1 MGEKTKTARINLPW
15 VMTLVVLGVLVVLQ
29 AIAHYWPGFFINQLE
44 NISYDWRVQI
54 ARRHSPPLST
64 NLAVVAVDEF
74 TRDWLGKG
82 ALREGTTGTVFRADW
97 PYPRHLHG
105 RIVRELKAQGAHTVA
120 FDVMFAERHPDNP
133 AVPMPLT
140 DASKLGFS
148 PAEIKKLIPI
158 PYSPIA
164 PEKLPDIPGVSVESD
179 EFFTIANRQAGNV
192 ILAANSE
199 ENLLPDSYF
208 RTNAAGIADISS
220 FPDRGG
226 ILRRIKPF
234 TDLPI
239 WEPTLKEIVENEG
252 YLNAKYEIETNQIVF
267 SRVEAG
273 KTNRLVVPI
282 GQDGKYCL
290 QEFYQVDLQR
300 LSADQRQ
307 AAEAMLAR
315 RAKPYT
321 MHRVWNMGIV
331 LGARFLGL
339 DLDRAQVDQAGKIIL
354 PGTNG
359 VSRVLPIDRQ
369 GNLLVDWKTAWHD
382 ADLTRMA
389 YGLVLQFDA
398 IRNSTNASLVF
409 SNVLQQLQKDRLLNL
424 PDDQPFKGK
433 LVVIGSV
440 LSGSN
445 VRDQGPTPLGM
456 NTLYVSCHWN
466 VADSLIRGWFIRQ
479 FPLPVLLLLIILPA
493 LTSAW
498 LTYNLRALAAFGW
511 VLLIIA
517 AYFGVAV
524 LAYAWL
530 RWWLPV
536 AMPVLGGLLMTHVC
550 TITHRVVREQ
560 KERRR
565 IKSIFEKVV
574 SPNVVDE
581 LLSAESLALGGA
593 RREVTVLF
601 SDVRGFT
608 EMTDQSQARADD
620 YVRERNLSGREAAA
634 VYDEQAREVLATVN
648 LFLTTV
654 VGHVINNRG
663 TFDKYIGD
671 CVMAFWGAPTTNPHH
686 AVDAVRAAIAA
697 QRAMHRLN
705 LEREAENQRR
715 QAENL
720 VRTSTGQPP
729 LPPLAV
735 LSLGTGINTGT
746 VTAGLMG
753 SDQTQVNYTV
763 FGREVNL
770 ASRLEGVSGRG
781 RIIISATTFASLQ
794 AENPELA
801 RSCVPLVPVHV
812 KGFLKPVPVYEVPWR
827 EDAAPALPATSE
839 IPPSAKP

>member
-1 MGEKTKTARINLPW
+1 MGEKTKTVRINLPW

-29 AIAHYWPGFFINQLE
+29 VIAHYWTGFFINQLD

-54 ARRHSPPLST
+54 ASKHSPPLST
-64 NLAVVAVDEF
+64 NLAVVAVDEL

-82 ALREGTTGTVFRADW
+82 ELKEGTTGTVFRADW

-105 RIVRELKAQGAHTVA
+105 RIVRELKAQGAHAVA

-133 AVPMPLT
+133 AVPMPLA

-148 PAEIKKLIPI
+148 PAEIEKLTPI
-158 PYSPIA
+158 PYSPIVPQKQPDT
-164 PEKLPDIPGVSVESD
+164 PEMNKVPDIPGVSVESD
-179 EFFTIANRQAGNV
+179 EFFAIANRQAGNV
-192 ILAANSE
+192 ILAANSA
-199 ENLLPDSYF
+199 ENVVPDLLF

-220 FPDRGG
+220 FPDGDG
-226 ILRRIKPF
+226 ILRRFKPF
-234 TDLPI
+234 TDIPI
-239 WEPTLKEIVENEG
+239 WEPTLKQVVENEG
-252 YLNAKYEIETNQIVF
+252 FLTSNYDIQTNQIVF
-267 SRVEAG
+267 THVEAG

-282 GQDGKYCL
+282 GQNGNYCL
-290 QEFYQVDLQR
+290 KDFYRVDLQP

-321 MHRVWNMGIV
+321 MQRVWNMGIV
-331 LGARFLGL
+331 LGAQFLGL
-339 DLDRAQVDQAGKIIL
+339 DLDRAQADPAGKLIL

-359 VSRVLPIDRQ
+359 VNRVLPIDRQ
-369 GNLLVDWKTAWHD
+369 GFVLVDWKT
-382 ADLTRMA
+382 DLREANLTKMS

-409 SNVLQQLQKDRLLNL
+409 SNVLQQLKKDGLLSL
-424 PDDQPFKGK
+424 PDEKPLKGK
-433 LVVIGSV
+433 LVVIGSM

-445 VRDQGPTPLGM
+445 VRDQGPTPLGAS
-456 NTLYVSCHWN
+456 TLYVSCHWN
-466 VADSLIRGWFIRQ
+466 VADSLIRGRFIRQ

-493 LTSAW
+493 LVSAW
-498 LTYNLRALAAFGW
+498 LTYNLRALAAFSS
-511 VLLIIA
+511 VM
-517 AYFGVAV
+517 AYT
-524 LAYAWL
+524 WL
-530 RWWLPV
+530 RWRLPM

-550 TITHRVVREQ
+550 TITHRVLMEQ

-620 YVRERNLSGREAAA
+620 YVRERNLSNREAAE

-671 CVMAFWGAPTTNPHH
+671 CVMAFWGAPTSNPRH

-705 LEREAENQRR
+705 LDREAENQRR
-715 QAENL
+715 QQENT
-720 VRTSTGQPP
+720 VRVAKGQPP
-729 LPPLAV
+729 LPSLAV

-801 RSCVPLVPVHV
+801 SSCVPLVPVHV

-827 EDAAPALPATSE
+827 EEAAPPLPAPAAGETV
-839 IPPSAKP
+839 PPAKT